1 MATKLLSIPVLMAL
15 MVLPHSSPVSA
26 QPVVTVQMG
35 VNKSKFGHTAGIVHP
50 RDGITLGASIGIPI
64 RDRFILQY
72 GVAYVPKGE
81 GVDHV
86 ELSNAETNHIELSHM
101 ALFKVVASSRAS
113 SVYMMVGPSMGVK
126 IKDNGQYNYRPIDL
140 SLALGIGT
148 KISLFKA
155 ELLYTRSILH
165 SSSWHDRRTEV
176 ISLSVGG
183 CFILF

>member
-35 VNKSKFGHTAGIVHP
+35 VNKSKFGHTAGFVRP
-50 RDGITLGASIGIPI
+50 RDGITMGASIGIPI

-72 GVAYVPKGE
+72 GVTYVPKGE
-81 GVDHV
+81 GVDHS
-86 ELSNAETNHIELSHM
+86 ELSNAETDHIELSHM
-101 ALFKVVASSRAS
+101 ALFTVVAPSRAS
-113 SVYMMVGPSMGVK
+113 SVYMMAGPSVGVK

-165 SSSWHDRRTEV
+165 SNSWHDRRTEV

-183 CFILF
+183 CFIPF